1 MPSTTVIV
9 SFPRTGT
16 RIAKVIDLLRAC
28 GFTVKDGTSAS
39 RSHWYDLE
47 AAGEDVSSLEKSLS
61 VSGFEFDLKVA

>member
-1 MPSTTVIV
+1 MPSTTVTV

-28 GFTVKDGTSAS
+28 GFTVKDGASAT

-47 AAGEDVSSLEKSLS
+47 AAGEDLVSLEQSLS